1 MIFILQEV
9 TGIYSHNYDG
19 SLNTL
24 NGFPVFATVIIANHI
39 VKKDKIV
46 SQGLTDDDIKA
57 IVALSKDE
65 RIGERVKFLIHLFY
79 YIYFC

>member
-1 MIFILQEV
+1 M
-9 TGIYSHNYDG
+9 
-19 SLNTL
+19 
-24 NGFPVFATVIIANHI
+24 FATVIIANHI

-65 RIGERVKFLIHLFY
+65 RIGERVKHPIHLFY
-79 YIYFC
+79 YIDFCETFLCFDFMIYSVVSK